1 MADITKYLDGLNYT
15 ITAEKKC
22 LMDIFAE
29 AWEYCRGRDC
39 SDCEYHGEGNERG
52 KMLICISYQYA
63 KRLIEAGYKNVTLTA
78 DAAPVV
84 HGHWIKTEHMFASTS
99 TGRSGNIHVCSECG
113 EQSGVGFKTPWCAIC
128 GAKMDGGD
136 TDV

>member
-1 MADITKYLDGLNYT
+1 MDNKVLNNIKERLLKDNDEYRCRQRTMADRYAAGYANGVEDTLV
-15 ITAEKKC
+15 AVAA
-22 LMDIFAE
+22 AE
-29 AWEYCRGRDC
+29 AAEQQAQNAP
-39 SDCEYHGEGNERG
+39 E
-52 KMLICISYQYA
+52 
-63 KRLIEAGYKNVTLTA
+63 
-78 DAAPVV
+78 PVV

>member
-1 MADITKYLDGLNYT
+1 MDNTVLNNIKERLLKGNDTRRSYA
-15 ITAEKKC
+15 IETANAYANGYMRGVEDT
-22 LMDIFAE
+22 LVALAAAE
-29 AWEYCRGRDC
+29 AAEQQAQP
-39 SDCEYHGEGNERG
+39 E
-52 KMLICISYQYA
+52 
-63 KRLIEAGYKNVTLTA
+63 
-78 DAAPVV
+78 PVV